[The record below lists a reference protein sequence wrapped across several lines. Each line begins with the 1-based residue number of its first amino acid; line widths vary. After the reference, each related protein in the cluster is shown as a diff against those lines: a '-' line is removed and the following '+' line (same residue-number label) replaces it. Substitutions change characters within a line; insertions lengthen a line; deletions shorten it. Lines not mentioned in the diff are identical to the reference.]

1 MKNFIQPG
9 DIVPVTAPADVASG
23 DLVVVGTL
31 FGVATADAANGAV
44 VEIKTTG
51 IFVLPK
57 TSAQAWTQ
65 GAKVY
70 WDAGNSVLTTTVSTN
85 LFIGNAVEGADN
97 PSATGV
103 VRLSI

>member
-1 MKNFIQPG
+1 MKNFVQPG
-9 DIVPVTAPADVASG
+9 DIVTVAAPADVSSG

-31 FGVATADAANGAV
+31 FGVAATDAKSSAD
-44 VEIKTTG
+44 VEIKTSGVFT
-51 IFVLPK
+51 LPK

-65 GAKVY
+65 GVKVY
-70 WDAGNSVLTTTVSTN
+70 YDADNKVLTTTASTN
-85 LFIGNAVEGADN
+85 TLIGHAVAAAAN